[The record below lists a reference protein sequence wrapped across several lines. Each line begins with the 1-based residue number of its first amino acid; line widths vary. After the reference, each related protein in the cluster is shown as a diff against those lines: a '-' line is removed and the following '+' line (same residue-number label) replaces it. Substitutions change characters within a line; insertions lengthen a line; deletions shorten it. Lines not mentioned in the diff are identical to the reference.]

1 MIRTHDDPIEE
12 ALDSY
17 RAINRVLIKQIAP
30 LWLKLDLSMAQ
41 VKTLWT
47 VANNEP
53 VTISQVSERLGVGLS
68 TASHLVDKLVQVGRV
83 ERTEDRADRRR
94 ALVRLSPEG
103 RDTLERLR
111 QGSSEQ
117 FREWL
122 SELDHEDLSALTQG
136 LRALMQ
142 VISESGAA
150 QSNGTQSRTNKVLAR

>member
-1 MIRTHDDPIEE
+1 MIRAHDDPIEE
-12 ALDSY
+12 VLDSY

-68 TASHLVDKLVQVGRV
+68 TASHLVDKLVQVGGV

-103 RDTLERLR
+103 SDMLERLR

-117 FREWL
+117 FRE
-122 SELDHEDLSALTQG
+122 
-136 LRALMQ
+136 
-142 VISESGAA
+142 
-150 QSNGTQSRTNKVLAR
+150 